1 MNWEELDGKL
11 CTEIKCNDFKEAL
24 LLFNEIAKVAEKL
37 NHHPDIRIHSY
48 RFLSIEV
55 FTHDTNSITEKDH
68 ELKKAIDL
76 CWTKNKA

>member
-24 LLFNEIAKVAEKL
+24 LLFNEIAKVAEKY

-48 RFLSIEV
+48 RFLSIEL

-76 CWTKNKA
+76 CWTKNRA

>member
-37 NHHPDIRIHSY
+37 NHHPDIRIYSY